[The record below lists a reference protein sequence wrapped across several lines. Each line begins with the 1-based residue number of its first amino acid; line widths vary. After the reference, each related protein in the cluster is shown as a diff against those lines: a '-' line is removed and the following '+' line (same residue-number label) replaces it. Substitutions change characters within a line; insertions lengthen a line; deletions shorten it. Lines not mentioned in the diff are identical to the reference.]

1 MRRVTTTKRMTYD
14 ECCSGR
20 DWRVHTTKRLWLGFG
35 RSIHRDIS
43 SIHHSQMLSSLLLGS
58 ISIWAPAKT
67 SDILEQLHQD
77 IDTWYHHETL
87 RNDRGDTKN
96 DDSWY
101 TCSPDF
107 IANIKSSGTMRDT
120 QKTMTISATSFRGCN
135 RFSPL
140 LICQPKKTRN
150 HCKLTPKILTVVKQ
164 LRFQIFKLHP
174 CFLSVNFQNNHI
186 FQAPLPPPPR
196 FRFRCLV
203 FYHQH
208 FFSQSRRRLVGL
220 PPWKEVQL
228 TSHLKGSWVKRH
240 GGLLND
246 PCFAFSQICGCFQK

>member
-1 MRRVTTTKRMTYD
+1 MTYD

-58 ISIWAPAKT
+58 ISI
-67 SDILEQLHQD
+67 
-77 IDTWYHHETL
+77 
-87 RNDRGDTKN
+87 
-96 DDSWY
+96 
-101 TCSPDF
+101 
-107 IANIKSSGTMRDT
+107 
-120 QKTMTISATSFRGCN
+120 
-135 RFSPL
+135 
-140 LICQPKKTRN
+140 CQPKKTRN

-164 LRFQIFKLHP
+164 LRFQKFKLHP

-186 FQAPLPPPPR
+186 FQAPLPPPR

-228 TSHLKGSWVKRH
+228 TSHLKGSWVLTW
-240 GGLLND
+240 G
-246 PCFAFSQICGCFQK
+246 